1 MKDFSR
7 YGSVKCRGNTII
19 KFNEKKFCIDGLI
32 NGGIYLI
39 NRQFIESK
47 RLPEV
52 FSLEKEILEKEVQT
66 SKLKCMIFDDVFID
80 IGIPEDYLRAESILT
95 KMNKALF
102 IDRDGVINVDK
113 GHVFLIEDF
122 EFSEGVFDLCRK
134 YFNTGYLIIV
144 VTNQAGIAKG
154 LYTEEDFINLT
165 DWMIGQFKDN
175 GISITKVYYCPHHP
189 EISGPCMC
197 RKPESGMLLQAVKEF
212 DLEISE
218 CILIGDK
225 ESDLEA
231 GRRAGIPEENLYLF
245 KY

>member
-1 MKDFSR
+1 
-7 YGSVKCRGNTII
+7 
-19 KFNEKKFCIDGLI
+19 
-32 NGGIYLI
+32 
-39 NRQFIESK
+39 
-47 RLPEV
+47 
-52 FSLEKEILEKEVQT
+52 
-66 SKLKCMIFDDVFID
+66 
-80 IGIPEDYLRAESILT
+80 
-95 KMNKALF
+95 MNKALF

-154 LYTEEDFINLT
+154 LYAEEDFINLT

-175 GISITKVYYCPHHP
+175 GISITKVYYCPHHL

-197 RKPESGMLLQAVKEF
+197 RKPEPGMLLQAVKEF

-245 KY
+245 